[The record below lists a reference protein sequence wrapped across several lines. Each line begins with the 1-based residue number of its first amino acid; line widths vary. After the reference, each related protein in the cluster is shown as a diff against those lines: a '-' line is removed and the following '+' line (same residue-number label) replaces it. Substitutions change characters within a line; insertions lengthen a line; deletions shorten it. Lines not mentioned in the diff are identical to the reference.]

1 MSVDCSHWLTTWL
14 SNCRHFDGIGTHT
27 SSRPSIIWFCI
38 YKKKI
43 NWLSIFFHILINWFL
58 FFPFQFLF
66 DHFFFHSP
74 LSSPNLLSLLVFGYD
89 LCFLSFLLYF
99 TYPLSVPPLLLLIFA
114 SLFLFVT
121 SSSFSLRI
129 ALTPCLYCWSTSLH
143 VWVWSKATIKSTEL
157 PIQSWWG
164 LNFQYRVDTYFNLR
178 F

>member
-66 DHFFFHSP
+66 DHFFFTLHCHRLISFHF
-74 LSSPNLLSLLVFGYD
+74 LFLDTISVFFHFFFISL
-89 LCFLSFLLYF
+89 
-99 TYPLSVPPLLLLIFA
+99 T
-114 SLFLFVT
+114 LFLFLLS
-121 SSSFSLRI
+121 SSSFSHLSSYSSPLPLFLFESHSLPVFIVGPLRFTFEFGPRPQLR
-129 ALTPCLYCWSTSLH
+129 A
-143 VWVWSKATIKSTEL
+143 
-157 PIQSWWG
+157 
-164 LNFQYRVDTYFNLR
+164 LNFQYRVDEDWISNIELILTLT
-178 F
+178 